1 MTAKVGFS
9 VSDALKV
16 DAVFLGVCACVCV
29 CPQKRLFS
37 GILVVNVN
45 EKQNY

>member
-16 DAVFLGVCACVCV
+16 NAVFLGVCACVYQ
-29 CPQKRLFS
+29 QKRLFS
-37 GILVVNVN
+37 GILVVNVF
-45 EKQNY
+45 KHNYY